1 MKHSRMFFSA
11 CNECVNELTHYCEG
25 DRACDMIINNSVINV
40 QSVKPTLST
49 IEFTVERI
57 EGFIDNIKSSSSTS
71 LDGISAKIM
80 KSGKTTMVKML
91 AIIGENSMNSNIF
104 WRN

>member
-1 MKHSRMFFSA
+1 M
-11 CNECVNELTHYCEG
+11 
-25 DRACDMIINNSVINV
+25 INV

-57 EGFIDNIKSSSSTS
+57 EGFIDNIKSSSSTGP
-71 LDGISAKIM
+71 DGISAKMM
-80 KSGKTTMVKML
+80 KGGKTAIAKML
-91 AIIGENSMNSNIF
+91 AIIGENLMNSNIF